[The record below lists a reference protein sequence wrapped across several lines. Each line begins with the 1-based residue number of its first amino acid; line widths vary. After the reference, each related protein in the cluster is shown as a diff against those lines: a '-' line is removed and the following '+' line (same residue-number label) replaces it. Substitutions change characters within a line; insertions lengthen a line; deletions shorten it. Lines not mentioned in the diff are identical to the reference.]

1 LFLLELVQLPLCL
14 VELLLPE
21 RCCEIGAT
29 GFLLPKLVE
38 LPLRLS
44 EFLIAIEILQLLTL
58 VEFVGL
64 CLLGRSCPLL
74 SERVGRRT
82 AGGRSKK

>member
-1 LFLLELVQLPLCL
+1 MPLCL

-64 CLLGRSCPLL
+64 CLLRRSRPFL